1 MVTLGID
8 FGTSNTVAVV
18 GLDDGRAVPLLFGET
33 PLLPSAVCVTQG
45 GELLVGRDAVRAS
58 RSRPEAFEQ
67 HPKSRIDDGEVL
79 LGDRAVPVAELIGAV
94 LRRVHDEA
102 VRVAGVAVDRLVLTH
117 PAGWGAR
124 RRQTL
129 LEAAAI
135 AGLPPV
141 GLVAEPVAAA
151 AYYLNFLGHAVLPGR
166 CLMVYDFG
174 AGTFDA
180 SVVRRTADGFEVLS
194 EEGILDAGGLDVDAA
209 IVAYLGAIH
218 GADNPEGWRRLT
230 APAAPVDQRMSR
242 AFWDDVRTGKEELS
256 RTSMT
261 TIFVPILELEAVL
274 GREQLDHLARPLLDR
289 TVAATRLAIRSA
301 GIRVEEIA
309 AVFLVGGS
317 SRMSLAATLL
327 HQSLGV
333 APTVIEQ
340 PELIVASGTLRI
352 DRAEALTAE
361 PTSKDEVPEPV
372 PLAAS
377 RRTVAQ
383 QPAPHTP
390 APGLP
395 DLPTPTS
402 PVPVSPAP
410 VSQVSQLRDLAGH
423 DEHGQGGEAELGAG
437 RPVQA
442 AVQAQI
448 LEALELPESH
458 AESIEPPLAGN
469 GLPDTTAEAVTPTVG
484 MFGRRV
490 RRYPGWLAGAVGVAI
505 VAVVAVVALQGDPF
519 GTGSGPVPGP
529 TQSVKLSPTRSVTS
543 IVAPVR
549 VATLTDHTSTVNAV
563 AFSPDG
569 KTMATGSR
577 DNTVIMWDVTTPA
590 TPRRLTTLRDHTST
604 VKAVAFSG
612 DGKTMATGSYDTVI
626 VWDVSVPAAP
636 RSLATI
642 TGSLGGLT
650 VMALSPDGKT
660 IAAGS
665 SDKAVIV
672 WDVSVAATPRRLA
685 TLTDHTGSLEAV
697 AFSPDGKTMATG
709 SSDKTVI
716 VWDVS
721 VAATPRRLATLT
733 NHTGSVDGVA
743 FSPDGKTMVTG
754 SEDKTVIV
762 WDVSAPATPRR
773 LATLTDHTGAVF
785 AVAFSPDGKT
795 MAAGGEDKTVIVW
808 DVSVAATPRRL
819 ATLTDHTGAVFAVA
833 FSPDGKTMAASS
845 IAVIVW
851 RTHADE

>member
-67 HPKSRIDDGEVL
+67 YPKSRIDDGEVL

-135 AGLPPV
+135 AGLPQV

-151 AYYLNFLGHAVLPGR
+151 AYYVNFLGHAVSPGR

-194 EEGILDAGGLDVDAA
+194 EEGILDAGGLDLDAA

-301 GIRVEEIA
+301 GIRVEDIA

-352 DRAEALTAE
+352 DRAETLTAE
-361 PTSKDEVPEPV
+361 PSSKDEVPAPV

-377 RRTVAQ
+377 PRTEAQ

-395 DLPTPTS
+395 D
-402 PVPVSPAP
+402 P
-410 VSQVSQLRDLAGH
+410 VSQVSQLRDLTGH

-448 LEALELPESH
+448 LEASELPESP
-458 AESIEPPLAGN
+458 AESIEPPHAGN

-490 RRYPGWLAGAVGVAI
+490 RRYRGWLAGAVGVAI
-505 VAVVAVVALQGDPF
+505 VAVVAVMALQGDPF

-577 DNTVIMWDVTTPA
+577 DNTAIMWDVTTPA

-604 VKAVAFSG
+604 VKAVAFSE

-642 TGSLGGLT
+642 AGSLGGLN

-665 SDKAVIV
+665 SDKTVIV
-672 WDVSVAATPRRLA
+672 WDVSVAAAPRRLA

-697 AFSPDGKTMATG
+697 AFSPDGKTIATG

-721 VAATPRRLATLT
+721 APAAPRRLATLT
-733 NHTGSVDGVA
+733 DHTGSVDGVA

-773 LATLTDHTGAVF
+773 LATLTDPTGSVY

-795 MAAGGEDKTVIVW
+795 MAAGGADKTVIVW
-808 DVSVAATPRRL
+808 DASAPATPHRL

-845 IAVIVW
+845 VAVIVW